1 MLVNDQSSRM
11 WRIRMRFKVVCGA
24 MLMAF
29 LIGARLKAQLEPKPA
44 NLIVYGK
51 GFAFGVKE
59 PVGWRGDTGDLANK
73 HQVNIIFSPSQD
85 DSLRHEV
92 TIRVRVNKKQDEN
105 TIEDLNYDLEQYRK
119 KYPLIHF
126 SDFKIAHSE
135 YKTFAKSAFLPG
147 QFYEYVAYLNPGEGK
162 PYIFSVAMSR
172 KSTPATD
179 PELKA
184 FESVLESVQWL
195 TASVITR

>member
-1 MLVNDQSSRM
+1 MPITGQRSGMGL
-11 WRIRMRFKVVCGA
+11 IPTRFKIVCGTIV
-24 MLMAF
+24 MVF
-29 LIGARLKAQLEPKPA
+29 LIGARLEAQPEPKLD

-85 DSLRHEV
+85 DSLRHDV

-105 TIEDLNYDLEQYRK
+105 TIEDLNYDMEQYRK
-119 KYPLIHF
+119 KYPPIQF
-126 SDFKIAHSE
+126 SDLKVIHPE
-135 YKTFAKSAFLPG
+135 YKTFAKTAFLPG
-147 QFYEYVAYLNPGEGK
+147 QFYEYAAYLNPGEGK
-162 PYIFSVAMSR
+162 PFIFSVAMSK

-179 PELKA
+179 DELKA
-184 FESVLESVQWL
+184 FESVLKSVLWL
-195 TASVITR
+195 TASVITK